1 MEWLDGEKLMELIK
15 IKIKE
20 PNFLLKMV
28 MQEVPSHNDYEEK
41 SDTRVEAEEENVEE
55 GKHCLLNNKI

>member
-1 MEWLDGEKLMELIK
+1 
-15 IKIKE
+15 
-20 PNFLLKMV
+20 

-55 GKHCLLNNKI
+55 GKQ

>member
-1 MEWLDGEKLMELIK
+1 MELIK